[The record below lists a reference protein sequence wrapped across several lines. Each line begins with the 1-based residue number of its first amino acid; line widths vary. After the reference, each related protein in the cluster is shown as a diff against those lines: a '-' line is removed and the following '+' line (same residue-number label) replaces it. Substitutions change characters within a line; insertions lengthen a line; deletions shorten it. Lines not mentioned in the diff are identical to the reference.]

1 MDKSKRISKIT
12 KNTDSV
18 TAYIKLQKAIDH
30 ILLNIK
36 LLFKVY
42 AQNRIS
48 YTLFMNKST
57 DPGPSVSSAA
67 SPISSANF
75 KNKSVAL
82 SLSSGSSG

>member
-1 MDKSKRISKIT
+1 
-12 KNTDSV
+12 
-18 TAYIKLQKAIDH
+18 
-30 ILLNIK
+30 
-36 LLFKVY
+36 
-42 AQNRIS
+42 
-48 YTLFMNKST
+48 MNKST